1 MTSLKRSV
9 QSISALTTFE
19 AAARLGGFT
28 LAANELGVSQ
38 AAVSRQIKLLET
50 DLNTPLF
57 LRAHRR
63 VALTPAG
70 EALATALSSAF
81 GRVAEVIETIRQP
94 HLAGTVTLGATL
106 AFSHF
111 WLLPRLAGFRAIHP
125 EVRLRL
131 IAEDSTSDL
140 RRDRLDIAI
149 RYGAG
154 RFEGGRSLAS
164 LRDEVFPVC
173 SPALHA
179 EYRLDGSV
187 NRMASAPLLAS
198 DWLDPSWLN
207 WRQWA
212 RLAGLGPD
220 LGRASDRS
228 SLRFNHYTDTIQA
241 AISGEGIALGW
252 SRLLSGPLAE
262 GKLQRACD
270 TSVWPEE
277 RYHLLTPAD
286 RDPGPA
292 TAKVLDWL
300 RAAFADP
307 DS

>member
-9 QSISALTTFE
+9 QSIGALTTFE

-28 LAANELGVSQ
+28 LAAHELGVSQ

-63 VALTPAG
+63 VSLTPAG
-70 EALATALSSAF
+70 EALAGALTSAF
-81 GRVAEVIETIRQP
+81 GRVADVIETIRQP
-94 HLAGTVTLGATL
+94 GLPGTVTLGATL

-111 WLLPRLAGFRAIHP
+111 WLLPRLAGFRALHP
-125 EVRLRL
+125 GVRLRL
-131 IAEDSTSDL
+131 IAEDSASDL

-154 RFEGGRSLAS
+154 RFEGARSLAS

-173 SPALHA
+173 GPALHA
-179 EYRLDGSV
+179 AYGLDGSV
-187 NRMASAPLLAS
+187 ERLVSAPLLAS

-212 RLAGLGPD
+212 RLAGLGPA

-228 SLRFNHYTDTIQA
+228 TLRFNHYTDTIQA

-252 SRLLSGPLAE
+252 ARLLSGPLGE
-262 GKLQRACD
+262 GKLVRACD
-270 TSVWPEE
+270 TSLWPEE
-277 RYHLLTPAD
+277 RYHLLVPTD
-286 RDPGPA
+286 RDPSAAA
-292 TAKVLDWL
+292 TKVLNWL
-300 RAAFADP
+300 SAAFADLN
-307 DS
+307 S

>member
-28 LAANELGVSQ
+28 LAAHELGVSQ

-63 VALTPAG
+63 VTLTPAG
-70 EALATALSSAF
+70 EALAGTLSAAF

-94 HLAGTVTLGATL
+94 SLPGTVTLGATL

-125 EVRLRL
+125 GVRLRL
-131 IAEDSTSDL
+131 IAEDSASDL

-149 RYGAG
+149 RYGTG
-154 RFEGGRSLAS
+154 RFEGARSLAS

-173 SPALHA
+173 SPALRA
-179 EYRLDGSV
+179 ERQLDGSV
-187 NRMASAPLLAS
+187 DRLVAAPLLAS
-198 DWLDPSWLN
+198 DWLDPTWLS

-220 LGRASDRS
+220 LSRASDRS

-241 AISGEGIALGW
+241 AINGEGIALGW
-252 SRLLSGPLAE
+252 ARLLSGPLTE
-262 GKLQRACD
+262 GKLVRACD
-270 TSVWPEE
+270 TSIWPEE
-277 RYHLLTPAD
+277 RYHLLVPTD
-286 RDPGPA
+286 RDPAPG

-300 RAAFADP
+300 SAEFSGP